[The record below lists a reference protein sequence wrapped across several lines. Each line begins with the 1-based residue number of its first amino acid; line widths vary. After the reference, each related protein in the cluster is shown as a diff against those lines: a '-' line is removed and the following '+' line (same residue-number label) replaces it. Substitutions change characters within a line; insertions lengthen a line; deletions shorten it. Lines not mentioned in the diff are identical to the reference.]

1 MRSGSSRYVAIGA
14 GGLAVLLGAIDT
26 YVVVTIM
33 EDIMRDVGIG
43 VNQIQRVT
51 PIITGY
57 LLFYVAAMPLLGRS
71 SDRFGRKTVLQLGL
85 VFFAI
90 GSVIT
95 AASADLGNALA
106 GDLDY
111 LDLEMFGRVL
121 PIGTTLSDMSGILT
135 PLNILIFGRVLQ
147 GAASGALLPV
157 TLALAADLW
166 PARDRTKILGG
177 IGAAQELGSVL
188 GPLWGIAVV
197 AMLSTWKD
205 VFWINV
211 PFTLLA
217 MVLIQIS
224 LPGHDRSTTKTE
236 KVDVVGGLLLA
247 VALGLAVLGLYNPNP
262 DGKQILPDWGVP
274 MVIGAAVAAVLFLLW
289 EWQAKTRLI
298 DPRNMRVVP
307 FLAAMAASA
316 CTGAA
321 LMVTLV
327 NVELFGRG
335 VAGLS
340 QSDAALALM
349 WFLVA
354 LPIGA
359 VVGGFLAERFGD
371 RTVVIPGMLI
381 ASFGYLLI
389 SHWDVDVMTEH
400 HQLGPIALPTFDT
413 DLIIAGV
420 GLGLVIAPLTS
431 AALRVVPKAQHGIA
445 SSLVVVARMVGML
458 VGVAALSAWGLY
470 RFHQIMSAANPSLAE
485 IGAVSR
491 RAFAQQYGEI
501 FGATAVIC
509 LIGAALGLLI
519 AGRNV
524 NVDGDDE
531 DDAAAPEIAGDAD
544 EVTVP
549 SGRDEVVDG
558 AGRREVQ

>member
-1 MRSGSSRYVAIGA
+1 
-14 GGLAVLLGAIDT
+14 
-26 YVVVTIM
+26 
-33 EDIMRDVGIG
+33 
-43 VNQIQRVT
+43 
-51 PIITGY
+51 
-57 LLFYVAAMPLLGRS
+57 
-71 SDRFGRKTVLQLGL
+71 
-85 VFFAI
+85 
-90 GSVIT
+90 
-95 AASADLGNALA
+95 
-106 GDLDY
+106 
-111 LDLEMFGRVL
+111 
-121 PIGTTLSDMSGILT
+121 
-135 PLNILIFGRVLQ
+135 
-147 GAASGALLPV
+147 
-157 TLALAADLW
+157 
-166 PARDRTKILGG
+166 
-177 IGAAQELGSVL
+177 
-188 GPLWGIAVV
+188 
-197 AMLSTWKD
+197 
-205 VFWINV
+205 
-211 PFTLLA
+211 
-217 MVLIQIS
+217 
-224 LPGHDRSTTKTE
+224 
-236 KVDVVGGLLLA
+236 VVGGLLLA

-298 DPRNMRVVP
+298 DPRNMRVLP

-371 RTVVIPGMLI
+371 RMVVIPGMLI

-400 HQLGPIALPTFDT
+400 HQLGPIALPKFDT

-509 LIGAALGLLI
+509 LMGAALGALI

-524 NVDGDDE
+524 NVDGDE
-531 DDAAAPEIAGDAD
+531 DDDAPENGDAAV
-544 EVTVP
+544 EVSATP
-549 SGRDEVVDG
+549 ESN
-558 AGRREVQ
+558 